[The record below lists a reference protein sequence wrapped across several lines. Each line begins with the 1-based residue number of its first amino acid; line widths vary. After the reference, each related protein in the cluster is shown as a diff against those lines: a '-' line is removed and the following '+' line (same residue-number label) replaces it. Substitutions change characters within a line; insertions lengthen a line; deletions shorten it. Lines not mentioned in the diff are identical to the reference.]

1 MTRLLHLRWLPFL
14 LALGACSAEPVT
26 RAAGCWD
33 LRWFR
38 DGAPQIGPLLPDHVH
53 LTDSAVEDAGAAPG
67 PGEWFQVEKAPGVVD
82 TSTSPFAAAV
92 SWPDTFLERG
102 WHTLPG
108 DSAFLVLAIPEA
120 MRLEIRF
127 GVDPSGEAMQGTGWY
142 RSNGD
147 SSRIAV
153 NATRPSCSGEGGEV

>member
-1 MTRLLHLRWLPFL
+1 MTRLYLFRWLPVL
-14 LALGACSAEPVT
+14 LTLSACSAEPVT

-33 LRWFR
+33 LLWFR
-38 DGAPQIGPLLPDHVH
+38 DGAPQIGPLLPAHIH
-53 LTDSAVEDAGAAPG
+53 LTGDLEVDTGATPG

-108 DSAFLVLAIPEA
+108 DSALLILAIPEA
-120 MRLEIRF
+120 LRLEIRF

-142 RSNGD
+142 RSTGD
-147 SSRIAV
+147 SSRVTV
-153 NATRPSCSGEGGEV
+153 NAARRSCGGEGGEV

>member
-1 MTRLLHLRWLPFL
+1 MTRVFPSRWTPLLL
-14 LALGACSAEPVT
+14 LLGACSAEPVT

-33 LRWFR
+33 LLWFR
-38 DGAPQIGPLLPDHVH
+38 DGAPQIGPLLPGHVH
-53 LTDSAVEDAGAAPG
+53 LTDRVVEDSGAAPG

-108 DSAFLVLAIPEA
+108 DSALLVLAIPEA
-120 MRLEIRF
+120 LRLEIRF
-127 GVDPSGEAMQGTGWY
+127 GVDPSGETMQGTSWY
-142 RSNGD
+142 LSNGD
-147 SSRIAV
+147 SSRV
-153 NATRPSCSGEGGEV
+153 TLNATRRACGEEGEEV